1 MSTATPTGA
10 AAQAA
15 GATIIPFP
23 RRPLRAVGADGTLRA
38 AREAKPVSPT
48 IEWGGGWY
56 HDAAIAA
63 EKPVPHS

>member
-1 MSTATPTGA
+1 MSTTTQA
-10 AAQAA
+10 AAHA

-23 RRPLRAVGADGTLRA
+23 RRPLRAVGADAGQRT
-38 AREAKPVSPT
+38 RETKQPLPA
-48 IEWGGGWY
+48 IEWGSGWY